1 MTGESRSGRGVTLCP
16 GSHAVPGESRCARG
30 VRFGLLGVLYSKLKL
45 KSHKKIMVSMGPLEI
60 LSKSCRKG
68 GAGSLRSL
76 ARDALARDFSGF
88 LRSLGPFFQKS
99 SSRVCNRCGYAGV
112 RSKASHSR
120 TPARFARAPSGRL
133 RRASFELS
141 HSQSGSRSPKIQKTK
156 NPKNQ
161 ALHARFA
168 RSVGRSLLY
177 STIYEV
183 KLTLSKNKKKLKKN
197 FLWVFGHQK

>member
-1 MTGESRSGRGVTLCP
+1 
-16 GSHAVPGESRCARG
+16 
-30 VRFGLLGVLYSKLKL
+30 
-45 KSHKKIMVSMGPLEI
+45 MVSMGPLEI
-60 LSKSCRKG
+60 LSQGRRWL
-68 GAGSLRSL
+68 ASL
-76 ARDALARDFSGF
+76 ACARRPCSGF

-99 SSRVCNRCGYAGV
+99 SSMACNRCGYAGV

-141 HSQSGSRSPKIQKTK
+141 HSQPGSRRPKKDYSGSRRPKIPKTK
-156 NPKNQ
+156 KPKNQ

-177 STIYEV
+177 STI
-183 KLTLSKNKKKLKKN
+183 
-197 FLWVFGHQK
+197 

>member
-1 MTGESRSGRGVTLCP
+1 
-16 GSHAVPGESRCARG
+16 
-30 VRFGLLGVLYSKLKL
+30 
-45 KSHKKIMVSMGPLEI
+45 MVSMGPLEI

-88 LRSLGPFFQKS
+88 LRSLGPYFQKS
-99 SSRVCNRCGYAGV
+99 SSMACNRFWPAGV

-141 HSQSGSRSPKIQKTK
+141 HSQPGSEKPRIADSGSRNPKIQKTK
-156 NPKNQ
+156 IPKTRPSTLASL
-161 ALHARFA
+161 AL
-168 RSVGRSLLY
+168 SGGRYFIRL
-177 STIYEV
+177 
-183 KLTLSKNKKKLKKN
+183 
-197 FLWVFGHQK
+197 FMR